1 MALGKSL
8 KDATKV
14 NPSPA
19 AEVPSLH
26 SQAAGVLRTAVPHL
40 EKGVLRFVRLQ
51 EQVDA
56 AFGGQLFLP
65 DASPTSAKNIR
76 RYNTYFKMQKAPTK
90 VIVDLVH
97 QLIRIRQVELDNPFP
112 LPPGAKGP
120 EVRQRVFTEDALLLA
135 EHLTQH
141 AHTFKKPLPPFV
153 ESDCG
158 NKDKD
163 ESKRKIRQ

>member
-8 KDATKV
+8 TDATKV

-26 SQAAGVLRTAVPHL
+26 SQAARVLRTAVPHL
-40 EKGVLRFVRLQ
+40 EKAVLRFVRLQ

-56 AFGGQLFLP
+56 AFGGQPFLP
-65 DASPTSAKNIR
+65 DASPISSKNIQ
-76 RYNTYFKMQKAPTK
+76 RYNAYFRMLRVPTRLMT
-90 VIVDLVH
+90 DLIDE
-97 QLIRIRQVELDNPFP
+97 LLRIRAVEPDTPYP
-112 LPPGAKGP
+112 LAPGAIGP

-158 NKDKD
+158 NKSEN
-163 ESKRKIRQ
+163 ESKRKNRQ